1 MAEATEIKVGRE
13 LDIVIAAKVFGIKKI
28 YYEEWDTEHDSP
40 MYIYSGKPWR
50 THQIDATPLPHFST
64 DPGGSHNVKL
74 KMAEKYHWI
83 IKSSRG
89 VGFPWIA
96 GLTPLDEQ
104 EICGCSNYEAVG
116 DTEMEAVCRVALKV
130 IDEDK

>member
-1 MAEATEIKVGRE
+1 MTDCAKVGRE
-13 LDIVIAAKVFGIKKI
+13 LDLIVADKVFGIKKI
-28 YYEEWDTEHDSP
+28 YYEEFDTEHEYP
-40 MYIYSGKPWR
+40 CFILSGKPWR
-50 THQIDATPLPHFST
+50 THRIDARPIPHFST
-64 DPGGSHNVKL
+64 DPTGCYNVKL

-96 GLTPLDEQ
+96 GLTLIDKQ
-104 EICGCSNYEAVG
+104 EICGYSDFESVG

-130 IDEDK
+130 VTEDL